1 MPGSEKA
8 ADPRAGER
16 VYREIKQA
24 IIAGDLR
31 LRQRLDI
38 DTLAERWRVSAT
50 PVRQA
55 LAVLTAE
62 RLVSVESTRGYYVAF
77 WSEREL
83 KELYEWRGTLARVAA
98 ETYAPEPIAL
108 TAAQRRAHTTAYALL
123 MQHLEGNASRELR
136 LAARSA
142 DERLHAALAAEAEAL
157 NDAAEDLLELAD
169 ALGHANKRT
178 LQARLKRYFRRRVQE
193 AAAIRARASVKALP
207 RNGD

>member
-8 ADPRAGER
+8 GDPRAGER

-55 LAVLTAE
+55 LAVLAAE
-62 RLVSVESTRGYYVAF
+62 RLVSVEAARGYYVAF
-77 WSEREL
+77 WSERDL
-83 KELYEWRGTLARVAA
+83 KELYAWRGSLARLAA
-98 ETYAPEPIAL
+98 ETYESTKVTL
-108 TAAQRRAHTTAYALL
+108 TSNQRRSHIQAYALL
-123 MQHLEGNASRELR
+123 MQHLETDANREIKY
-136 LAARSA
+136 AARAA
-142 DERLHAALAAEAEAL
+142 DDRLHAALAAESEAL
-157 NDAAEDLLELAD
+157 NDAAEDLLQLAD
-169 ALGHANKRT
+169 ALSGGTRRA
-178 LQARLKRYFRRRVQE
+178 LQNLLKRYFRRRVQD
-193 AAAIRARASVKALP
+193 AGLIRARASVKALP